1 MGSLTNENIPESYTV
16 NQVFG
21 RIQNIQHTQ
30 EAQQADLDQIM
41 NTRIVLPQ
49 SFLKKFFAKAR
60 TAEPRLTQ
68 DISTTI
74 SKFYTELRE
83 KS

>member
-1 MGSLTNENIPESYTV
+1 
-16 NQVFG
+16 
-21 RIQNIQHTQ
+21 
-30 EAQQADLDQIM
+30 M

-83 KS
+83 KSQQFSGALVTQRAISTLFRLTEAHAKLHLKS